1 MAKASLVDWFD
12 KHGNAVQGIAA
23 IATALIALSALIG
36 VKVQI
41 DAAAKTQQ
49 EQSARDIYREFLNLS
64 ITKPEFSEPD
74 YCAIKGSPQE
84 AAYKN
89 YVDYLL
95 YTSEQMLSVSPDW
108 ERTLSEHL
116 EAHEQYLCSV
126 SSWSGYP
133 ENVEAMVT
141 KVKGKMCAK
150 AVTTCEP

>member
-1 MAKASLVDWFD
+1 MAKGSLIGWFD

-23 IATALIALSALIG
+23 IATALIAFSALIG

-64 ITKPEFSEPD
+64 ISKPEFSEPN
-74 YCAIKGSPQE
+74 YCEIKGGSQE

-95 YTSEQMLSVSPDW
+95 YTSEQMLSVSPEW
-108 ERTLSEHL
+108 EGTLSEHL
-116 EAHEQYLCSV
+116 SAHEQYLCGV
-126 SSWSGYP
+126 TDWSDYP
-133 ENVEAMVT
+133 ENVAAMVKGVKS
-141 KVKGKMCAK
+141 KVCAK
-150 AVTTCEP
+150 TLAECGQ